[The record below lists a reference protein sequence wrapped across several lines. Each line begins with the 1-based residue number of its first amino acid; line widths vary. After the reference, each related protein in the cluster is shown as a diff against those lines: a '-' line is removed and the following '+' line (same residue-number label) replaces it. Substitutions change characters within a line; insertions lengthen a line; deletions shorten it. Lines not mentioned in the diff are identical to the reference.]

1 MRWIFLMIVPVLL
14 VACKT
19 QPPVTDPLAIAPS
32 DFSLDVTVV
41 TSEPHTLAHMRSS
54 RYVVFP
60 DGSLH
65 HGDEDGWGPNTLP
78 NKTRHLTREQVA
90 MIWNRLDKMGM
101 ANSSRANETV
111 NFQLLPKP
119 EDGSCYMIAVTAN
132 GEYWNYVRYIEQQD
146 PADPAFEYIIRL
158 LAGYAWATDL
168 PGVEVYEEPNR
179 YDLGPDPYE
188 RYRGEV
194 TE

>member
-1 MRWIFLMIVPVLL
+1 MIVLALL

-19 QPPVTDPLAIAPS
+19 PPPVTDPLAIAPG

-41 TSEPHTLAHMRSS
+41 TNESHTLAHMRSS

-65 HGDEDGWGPNTLP
+65 HGDEEGWGPNTLP
-78 NKTRHLTREQVA
+78 AKTRHLSREQIA
-90 MIWNRLDKMGM
+90 MIWNRLDQMGM
-101 ANSSRANETV
+101 TSQTRANETV

-119 EDGSCYMIAVTAN
+119 EIGSLYMIAVTAK
-132 GEYWNYVRYIEQQD
+132 GKYWNFVRYIRED
-146 PADPAFEYIIRL
+146 EPADPAFENIIRL
-158 LAGYAWATDL
+158 LARYAWATDL
-168 PGVEVYEEPNR
+168 PSVEINQEPKR

-188 RYRGEV
+188 RYRGAAE
-194 TE
+194 E

>member
-1 MRWIFLMIVPVLL
+1 MIVLVLL
-14 VACKT
+14 AACKAP
-19 QPPVTDPLAIAPS
+19 PPVVDPLAIAPG

-65 HGDEDGWGPNTLP
+65 HGDEGGWGPNTLP
-78 NKTRHLTREQVA
+78 VKTRHLTREQIA
-90 MIWNRLDKMGM
+90 MVWNRLDQMGM
-101 ANSSRANETV
+101 ANDARADETV
-111 NFQLLPKP
+111 NFQLLEKP
-119 EDGSCYMIAVTAN
+119 SDGSLYMIAVTAK
-132 GEYWNYVRYIEQQD
+132 GKYWNYIRYIGQQD

-188 RYRGEV
+188 KYRGEV
-194 TE
+194 EE

>member
-1 MRWIFLMIVPVLL
+1 MRWIFSMIVLVLL
-14 VACKT
+14 AACKAP
-19 QPPVTDPLAIAPS
+19 PPVVDPLAIAPG

-78 NKTRHLTREQVA
+78 VKTRHLTREQIA
-90 MIWNRLDKMGM
+90 MVWNRLDQMGM
-101 ANSSRANETV
+101 ANDARADETV
-111 NFQLLPKP
+111 NFQLLEKP
-119 EDGSCYMIAVTAN
+119 SDGSLYMIAVTAK
-132 GEYWNYVRYIEQQD
+132 GKYWNYIRYIGQQD

-188 RYRGEV
+188 KYRGEV
-194 TE
+194 EE